1 MKFLTRPA
9 LCGLVSIAALS
20 LSVASFAQAAFEGT
34 WKTDLSK
41 SKFSPKPFTVY
52 ISQGWFHCVSCT
64 PPFDVAGD
72 GQDHPISGQPFDTAN
87 ATIVDAHKVTF
98 VGKAAG
104 KVVFE
109 QTVSV
114 SADGKTLTLKN
125 TAYPKD
131 GSKPVTSESVH
142 TRDGVL
148 PAGVHATSGNW
159 VIKKA
164 SGSAETLLTTYK
176 VNGDEITMTDPIGHA
191 YTAKF
196 DGADNPVKGD
206 YGWDT
211 VSLKRIDAHTI
222 EETDKFKENVIG
234 VSTWTVS
241 ANGKTMTV
249 VATEMPSKRVS
260 TYVATK
266 Q

>member
-1 MKFLTRPA
+1 MKFLTRPV
-9 LCGLVSIAALS
+9 LCGLVSMAALS
-20 LSVASFAQAAFEGT
+20 LSVASYAQAAFDGT

-41 SKFSPKPFTVY
+41 SKFSPKPFTFY
-52 ISQGWFHCVSCT
+52 ISQGWLHCVSCT
-64 PPFDVAGD
+64 PPLDVAAD
-72 GQDHPISGQPFDTAN
+72 GQDHPVSGQPFDTAS
-87 ATIVDAHKVTF
+87 ATIVDEHSSKV
-98 VGKAAG
+98 VGKSAG
-104 KVVFE
+104 KTIFE
-109 QTVSV
+109 QTASV
-114 SADGKTLTLKN
+114 STDGKTLTVKN

-131 GSKPVTSESVH
+131 SSKPVTSESVH

-176 VNGDEITMTDPIGHA
+176 VNGDQITMTDPTGHA

-222 EETDKFKENVIG
+222 EETDKFKGNVIG
-234 VSTWTVS
+234 ISTSTVS

-249 VATEMPSKRVS
+249 VATDMPSKRVS
-260 TYVATK
+260 TYIATK